1 MIAKKRKFCAEWIQ
15 NSATSLPS
23 FLNYLIHISY
33 ALLFIMRL
41 INVRYSN
48 LDIRVLLRGF
58 TEVDIDVKERKEEK

>member
-1 MIAKKRKFCAEWIQ
+1 MIAKKRKFCAERIQ

-48 LDIRVLLRGF
+48 LDIRDLLTY
-58 TEVDIDVKERKEEK
+58 TEVDIDVKERKEEIY